1 MIKKIAI
8 CVNETENRDN
18 TIRVASRFANE
29 HNADLLGVYI
39 LTNEPLIVPQF
50 GAISVDMASVMYET
64 QKRSAA
70 EAKEAFLEITEPLGL
85 KVSWVAVED
94 YRDAFRHY
102 AYADLIIT
110 DQIDYD
116 PTRSFSNAG
125 LVNNMILD
133 TGKPVVIIPADWD
146 RTTFGQKLLLGWDES
161 RESARALQDA
171 MPLLKVAEHTDV
183 VYVRSSAKS
192 VDSDDG
198 YAQIAPYLEQRNV
211 KSTFHHAFLDKDNH
225 TIGDVLLSKA
235 HKKASD
241 LIVIGAYGHTRLR
254 EIILGGV
261 TRKIMRESKVPVLLA
276 H

>member
-1 MIKKIAI
+1 MFKKIAI

-29 HNADLLGVYI
+29 HNAELLGVYI
-39 LTNEPLIVPQF
+39 MTNEPLIVPQF

-64 QKRSAA
+64 QKKSAA
-70 EAKEAFLEITEPLGL
+70 LAKEAFLEITEPLGITA
-85 KVSWVAVED
+85 SWVVVED

-102 AYADLIIT
+102 SYADLIIT

-125 LVNNMILD
+125 LVNNLILD
-133 TGKPVVIIPADWD
+133 TGKPVIIIPADWD
-146 RTTFGQKLLLGWDES
+146 RPAFGQNMLLGWDES

-171 MPLLKVAEHTDV
+171 MPLLKVADHTDV

-192 VDSDDG
+192 TDSDEG
-198 YAQIAPYLEQRNV
+198 YTRIGHYLEQRNV
-211 KSTFHHAFLDKDNH
+211 KNTFHHAFLDKDNH

-235 HKKASD
+235 RKKGSD

-261 TRKIMRESKVPVLLA
+261 TRKIMRESPVPVLLS